1 MIARLRQLGTERSGS
16 VIVEF
21 GILAPAIIT
30 LLLGVVQIG
39 MWMQTYNALR
49 SVAAE
54 TGRSVA
60 VCYQR
65 RDFTNNC
72 RNMNQNI
79 GMATWAREHAIS
91 SFLFDGSQLSTTVV
105 DSGDQLITGVTEKTL
120 TLNYTMD
127 SFMGIV
133 GIPDIPVS
141 FSRPIF
147 VKAS

>member
-1 MIARLRQLGTERSGS
+1 MIARLRQLGNDRSGS

-30 LLLGVVQIG
+30 LLIGVVQIG

-49 SVAAE
+49 SVAAD
-54 TGRSVA
+54 TGRWVA
-60 VCYQR
+60 VEYQNPER
-65 RDFTNNC
+65 IARTTNI
-72 RNMNQNI
+72 R
-79 GMATWAREHAIS
+79 MATWARDHAIDIY
-91 SFLFDGSQLSTTVV
+91 LFDRGQLSTDVI
-105 DSGDQLITGVTEKTL
+105 DAANQDIAGVTEKTL
-120 TLNYTMD
+120 TINYTMD

-133 GIPDIPVS
+133 GIPDFPVS

>member
-1 MIARLRQLGTERSGS
+1 VIARLRQLRRDNAGS
-16 VIVEF
+16 AVVEF

-30 LLLGVVQIG
+30 LLFGVVQVG

-54 TGRSVA
+54 SGRYVA
-60 VCYQR
+60 VEYQKS
-65 RDFTNNC
+65 NNIS
-72 RNMNQNI
+72 NVQ
-79 GMATWAREHAIS
+79 MALWARDRAIDNYM
-91 SFLFDGSQLSTTVV
+91 FKASQLNTTVV
-105 DSGDQLITGVTEKTL
+105 DSGTQSIAGVTEKTL

-133 GIPDIPVS
+133 GIDGIPVS

-147 VKAS
+147 VKTP

>member
-30 LLLGVVQIG
+30 LLVGVVQIG

-49 SVAAE
+49 SVAADS
-54 TGRSVA
+54 GRYVA
-60 VCYQR
+60 VEYQKANR
-65 RDFTNNC
+65 ISNVR
-72 RNMNQNI
+72 
-79 GMATWAREHAIS
+79 MALWARNHAIS
-91 SFLFDGSQLSTTVV
+91 DYLFNGSQLNTSVV
-105 DSGDQLITGVTEKTL
+105 DASTQSITGVTEKTL

-127 SFMGIV
+127 SFMGVI

>member
-1 MIARLRQLGTERSGS
+1 MIARLRLLRGDRSGS
-16 VIVEF
+16 AIVEF

-30 LLLGVVQIG
+30 LLFGVVQVG

-54 TGRSVA
+54 SGRYVA
-60 VCYQR
+60 VEYQK
-65 RDFTNNC
+65 TNRISNV
-72 RNMNQNI
+72 Q
-79 GMATWAREHAIS
+79 MALWARNRAIS
-91 SFLFDGSQLSTTVV
+91 NFMFESSQLSTSVV
-105 DSGDQLITGVTEKTL
+105 DSGTQSIAGVTEKTL

-133 GIPDIPVS
+133 GIDDIPVS

-147 VKAS
+147 VKSS

>member
-1 MIARLRQLGTERSGS
+1 MIARLRQLGNDRSGS

-30 LLLGVVQIG
+30 LLVGVVQIG

-54 TGRSVA
+54 SGRYVA
-60 VCYQR
+60 VEYQKANR
-65 RDFTNNC
+65 ISNV
-72 RNMNQNI
+72 Q
-79 GMATWAREHAIS
+79 MALWARNHAIS
-91 SFLFDGSQLSTTVV
+91 GYLFKSSQLNTSVV
-105 DSGDQLITGVTEKTL
+105 DAGTQSITGVTEKTL

-127 SFMGIV
+127 SFMGVI

-147 VKAS
+147 VKTS

>member
-1 MIARLRQLGTERSGS
+1 MIARLRQLGNERSGS

-30 LLLGVVQIG
+30 LLVGVVQIG

-54 TGRSVA
+54 SGRYVA
-60 VCYQR
+60 VEYQKANR
-65 RDFTNNC
+65 ISNV
-72 RNMNQNI
+72 Q
-79 GMATWAREHAIS
+79 MALWARNHAIS
-91 SFLFDGSQLSTTVV
+91 DFLFDGSQLNTSVV
-105 DSGDQLITGVTEKTL
+105 DSRTQSITGVTEKTL

>member
-1 MIARLRQLGTERSGS
+1 MIARLRQLGNDRSGS

-30 LLLGVVQIG
+30 LLVGVVQIG

-54 TGRSVA
+54 SGRYVA
-60 VCYQR
+60 VEYQKAHR
-65 RDFTNNC
+65 ISNVE
-72 RNMNQNI
+72 
-79 GMATWAREHAIS
+79 MALWARNHAIS
-91 SFLFDGSQLSTTVV
+91 GYLFKGSQLSTNVV
-105 DSGDQLITGVTEKTL
+105 DASTQSITGVTEKTL

-147 VKAS
+147 VKSV